1 MKTLIR
7 DLKLALWLYFAAFSI
22 AFAISQ
28 LSGLWQA
35 VATAAARYEGGVERL
50 AAYQQESP

>member
-1 MKTLIR
+1 MK
-7 DLKLALWLYFAAFSI
+7 DLKIALWLYFTAFSI

-28 LSGLWQA
+28 FSGLWQA

-50 AAYQQESP
+50 AAYQQECP